1 MSSLLEQAIVDA
13 KALKNA
19 ALKNAETLVIE
30 KYSQEI
36 KDTMA
41 TLLEVDEPA
50 APGAPT
56 GRLPEEDQYIEELP
70 DAFETD
76 SEDTK
81 LIKIDLN
88 QLEAEF
94 DKLASDEE
102 EAELD
107 RMVHP
112 DGDDE
117 ITIGIEDLEAMGADT
132 GAAPPAPAAGG
143 MDMPADM
150 GMGADMGGDMGADA
164 AMGGMG
170 GGMGG
175 GMALQEGIED
185 LDDDDDL
192 EEEIDVEELLEAM
205 KVDFEPV
212 KSGWAGTPDSV
223 TREYENMILAR
234 ENDSEVAEELK
245 TLRARVKELTQES
258 KLVGSASLK
267 LQNENGKLKDTVGS
281 LHKKLEQVN
290 VSNAKLLYINQTL
303 ENSSLNE
310 RQKRRIVEA
319 ISKADTVTEARKLFQ
334 TLQETVVSTTGTQNR
349 GPSSLTEAAVNRS
362 SLLVAAGRQ
371 EQKNTE
377 ASNPVYNRLQKLA
390 GIKTKEN
397 I

>member
-19 ALKNAETLVIE
+19 ALKNAENLVIE

-36 KDTMA
+36 KETM
-41 TLLEVDEPA
+41 TNLLEVEEPA
-50 APGAPT
+50 APDAPT

-94 DKLASDEE
+94 DQLASDEE

-117 ITIGIEDLEAMGADT
+117 ITIGIEDLEALGADT
-132 GAAPPAPAAGG
+132 AAPAAPAEAAPAAGG

-150 GMGADMGGDMGADA
+150 GMGGADMGMGADA
-164 AMGGMG
+164 GG
-170 GGMGG
+170 GGMG

-185 LDDDDDL
+185 LEEDDDL
-192 EEEIDVEELLEAM
+192 LEEVDIEELLEAM

-234 ENDSEVAEELK
+234 ENDAEVAEELE

-319 ISKADTVTEARKLFQ
+319 ISKADTVTEAKKLFQ
-334 TLQETVVSTTGTQNR
+334 TLQETVVNTTGMQNR

>member
-19 ALKNAETLVIE
+19 ALKNAENLVIE

-36 KDTMA
+36 KETMSN
-41 TLLEVDEPA
+41 LLEVEEPA
-50 APGAPT
+50 APGAPA
-56 GRLPEEDQYIEELP
+56 GRLPEEDQFIEDLP

-132 GAAPPAPAAGG
+132 AAPAAPAEAAPAAGG

-150 GMGADMGGDMGADA
+150 GMGGADMGMGADA
-164 AMGGMG
+164 GG
-170 GGMGG
+170 GGMG

-185 LDDDDDL
+185 LEDDDDL
-192 EEEIDVEELLEAM
+192 LEEVDIEELLEAM

-234 ENDSEVAEELK
+234 ENDVEVAEELE

-310 RQKRRIVEA
+310 R
-319 ISKADTVTEARKLFQ
+319 
-334 TLQETVVSTTGTQNR
+334 
-349 GPSSLTEAAVNRS
+349 
-362 SLLVAAGRQ
+362 
-371 EQKNTE
+371 
-377 ASNPVYNRLQKLA
+377 
-390 GIKTKEN
+390 
-397 I
+397 

>member
-19 ALKNAETLVIE
+19 ALKNAENLVIE

-36 KDTMA
+36 KETMSN
-41 TLLEVDEPA
+41 LLEAEEPA
-50 APGAPT
+50 APGAPS
-56 GRLPEEDQYIEELP
+56 GRLPEEDQFIEDIP

-94 DKLASDEE
+94 DKLASDQE

-117 ITIGIEDLEAMGADT
+117 ITIGIEDLEALGADT
-132 GAAPPAPAAGG
+132 AAPAAPAEAAPAAGG

-150 GMGADMGGDMGADA
+150 GMGGADMGMGADA
-164 AMGGMG
+164 GG
-170 GGMGG
+170 GGMG

-185 LDDDDDL
+185 LEEDDGLL
-192 EEEIDVEELLEAM
+192 EEVDIEELLEAM

-234 ENDSEVAEELK
+234 ENDAEVAEELK
-245 TLRARVKELTQES
+245 ALRARVKELTQES

-319 ISKADTVTEARKLFQ
+319 ISKADTVTEAKKLFQ
-334 TLQETVVSTTGTQNR
+334 TLQETVVNTTGMQNR

-377 ASNPVYNRLQKLA
+377 ASNPVYSRLQKLA

>member
-19 ALKNAETLVIE
+19 ALKNAENLVIE

-36 KDTMA
+36 KDTMS
-41 TLLEVDEPA
+41 TLLESEE
-50 APGAPT
+50 APT
-56 GRLPEEDQYIEELP
+56 QEPESSRLPEEHQFIEDLP
-70 DAFETD
+70 DAFATD
-76 SEDTK
+76 AEDNK

-94 DKLASDEE
+94 EKLATEEE

-107 RMVHP
+107 KMVHP
-112 DGDDE
+112 DGDE
-117 ITIGIEDLEAMGADT
+117 ELTIGIADLEALGADMET
-132 GAAPPAPAAGG
+132 PSPDMGMPAPAPAAG
-143 MDMPADM
+143 ADM
-150 GMGADMGGDMGADA
+150 GMGGADMGMGGADMG
-164 AMGGMG
+164 MG
-170 GGMGG
+170 GG
-175 GMALQEGIED
+175 GMALQENIID
-185 LDDDDDL
+185 LEDL
-192 EEEIDVEELLEAM
+192 EELDGEINVDELLEAM

-212 KSGWAGTPDSV
+212 KSGWAGTPDSI
-223 TREYENMILAR
+223 TREYESMLLAR
-234 ENDSEVAEELK
+234 ENDTEKAEELK
-245 TLRARVKELTQES
+245 TLRARVKELTKES

-267 LQNENGKLKDTVGS
+267 LQNENGKLKDAVGS
-281 LHKKLEQVN
+281 LHKKLEQIN

-334 TLQETVVSTTGTQNR
+334 TLQETVVNTTGSTNR

-371 EQKNTE
+371 EQRNTD

-390 GIKTKEN
+390 GIKTNEN

>member
-1 MSSLLEQAIVDA
+1 
-13 KALKNA
+13 
-19 ALKNAETLVIE
+19 
-30 KYSQEI
+30 
-36 KDTMA
+36 
-41 TLLEVDEPA
+41 
-50 APGAPT
+50 
-56 GRLPEEDQYIEELP
+56 
-70 DAFETD
+70 
-76 SEDTK
+76 
-81 LIKIDLN
+81 
-88 QLEAEF
+88 
-94 DKLASDEE
+94 
-102 EAELD
+102 
-107 RMVHP
+107 
-112 DGDDE
+112 
-117 ITIGIEDLEAMGADT
+117 MG
-132 GAAPPAPAAGG
+132 G
-143 MDMPADM
+143 ADM
-150 GMGADMGGDMGADA
+150 GMGADAG
-164 AMGGMG
+164 G
-170 GGMGG
+170 GGMG

-185 LDDDDDL
+185 LEEDDDL
-192 EEEIDVEELLEAM
+192 LEEVDIEELLEAM

-234 ENDSEVAEELK
+234 ENDAEVAEELE

-319 ISKADTVTEARKLFQ
+319 ISKADTVTEAKKLFQ
-334 TLQETVVSTTGTQNR
+334 TLQETVVNTTGMQNR

>member
-19 ALKNAETLVIE
+19 ALKNAENLVIE

-36 KDTMA
+36 KETMSN
-41 TLLEVDEPA
+41 LLEVEEPA
-50 APGAPT
+50 APGAPA
-56 GRLPEEDQYIEELP
+56 GRLPEEDQFIEDLP

-132 GAAPPAPAAGG
+132 AAPAAPAEAAPAAGG

-150 GMGADMGGDMGADA
+150 GMGGADMGMGADA
-164 AMGGMG
+164 GG
-170 GGMGG
+170 GGMG

-185 LDDDDDL
+185 LEDDDDL
-192 EEEIDVEELLEAM
+192 LEEVDIEELLEAM

-234 ENDSEVAEELK
+234 ENDVEVAEELE

-319 ISKADTVTEARKLFQ
+319 ISKADTVTEAKKLFQ
-334 TLQETVVSTTGTQNR
+334 TLQETVVNTTGMQNR